1 MRTEFE
7 SKLVSF
13 SEVKKRAATPRSFD
27 ELLHEAIRDF
37 VRPEKMFR
45 EALVA
50 ELDRQEVR
58 LSAANL
64 EALEAEVVRVL
75 AKPDD
80 KMKITVDES
89 VNPHLTIEQLE
100 SRTRDILGAIGQSI
114 PKYLET
120 VRKAITETVKKTGA
134 ELALDI
140 HRQILK
146 RRSRVLRQLR
156 RERSDF
162 CEQIADHWTLAID
175 ALQCELESAIE
186 ARQSFLNRAMTATNH
201 RGGKRMREVLL
212 RLHARGCQIANE
224 IVLLLSHGYADGAHA
239 RWRSLHEVA
248 CIAWFIESKGERTA
262 LRYMQH
268 EAINRSKLAKSQAD
282 AWPEYARMRAVRKGL
297 QNLQSE
303 STKLAAKFGPR
314 YGTDY
319 GWSIPNFKG
328 KSANFVP
335 TFRDI
340 EEAVRFNVVR
350 PHYVH
355 ANLNVHAGA
364 FAMHYRLGLSSSSE
378 DHPMLDGPSPFGLED
393 PGMLTANTLL
403 MLSVPLLTSVPSFEG
418 NISLHVLSLLA
429 NDAKNRFLSGAR
441 RAQREWLQLLTIS
454 LQDGDEAPDL

>member
-1 MRTEFE
+1 M
-7 SKLVSF
+7 SF
-13 SEVKKRAATPRSFD
+13 SEIKKQTATPRSFD

-50 ELDRQEVR
+50 ELDKREVR
-58 LSAANL
+58 LSATNL

-75 AKPDD
+75 AKQDD
-80 KMKITVDES
+80 TMKITIDES

-100 SRTRDILGAIGQSI
+100 SRVREILGALGQSI

-120 VRKAITETVKKTGA
+120 VTKAITEAVIKTGA
-134 ELALDI
+134 EVALDI
-140 HRQILK
+140 HRHIRKQ
-146 RRSRVLRQLR
+146 RSRVLRQLR
-156 RERSDF
+156 RERNDF
-162 CEQIADHWTLAID
+162 CEHITSHWSLAID

-186 ARQSFLNRAMTATNH
+186 ARESFLNRTMTATKL

-212 RLHARGCQIANE
+212 RLHARGCQISNE

-248 CIAWFIESKGERTA
+248 CIAWFIEAKGERTA

-268 EAINRSKLAKSQAD
+268 EATNRSKLANSQAD
-282 AWPEYARMRAVRKGL
+282 AWPEYAKKRAFRKGL
-297 QNLQSE
+297 QNLQTE
-303 STKLAAKFGPR
+303 STKLTAKYGTR

-328 KSANFVP
+328 KSAKFIP

-340 EEAVRFNVVR
+340 EEAVRFNAVR

-378 DHPMLDGPSPFGLED
+378 DPPMLDGPSPFGLED

-403 MLSVPLLTSVPSFEG
+403 TLSIPLLTSIPSFEG

-429 NDAKNRFLSGAR
+429 NDAKDRFLSGAR
-441 RAQREWLQLLTIS
+441 RAQQVWSQLTTVTLE
-454 LQDGDEAPDL
+454 DGDEMPDT